1 MNFCVALLIGALGIG
16 IALVLAYSTENR
28 DAKRIVKT
36 KLLSQNSEY
45 YHRRSI
51 GGSVTRT
58 TFMVYYED
66 NTHIAKTVR
75 NGTHEYDLLM
85 GKLEE

>member
-1 MNFCVALLIGALGIG
+1 MNFGVALLIGAAGIG
-16 IALVLAYSTENR
+16 IAIALAYSTENR

-36 KLLSQNSEY
+36 SLLSQNSEY
-45 YHRRSI
+45 YQRKRV
-51 GGSVTRT
+51 GGSVTKT

-66 NTHIAKTVR
+66 GSHQAKTVR

-85 GKLEE
+85 GKLEG